1 MNEASGEV
9 FDLGYQHY
17 EGPREGRNRAR
28 RALWMNG
35 VRTTLG
41 LGRGSRAKILPVLLF
56 LCAMIPA
63 VVMAVIAV
71 MAGSDDVLP
80 SHSEYYGLEA
90 IILFIF
96 AAILAPVLLCSDKRD
111 GVLFLYLVRP
121 LTTVDYL
128 AARLLAFFSITF
140 VLICSGQ
147 VILFIGF
154 TLAADDRLDY
164 LAGNWLD
171 IPRFLVAGIVI
182 AFFTSLLPL
191 AVSSFT
197 TRRAFAAAFVIVVF
211 LVSIP
216 VAGILTAG
224 NQRIEFEESGEN
236 GEIRVEVEPWMG
248 DAAKWCE
255 LVDISRV
262 PLRVSELILDGE
274 VEKGNE
280 NPNDLT
286 KELPKVV
293 PILWYLL
300 LTAGLGFV
308 LWWRYREMRS

>member
-1 MNEASGEV
+1 MNEATGEV

-28 RALWMNG
+28 KALWMNG

-56 LCAMIPA
+56 LCAIVPA
-63 VVMAVIAV
+63 VLFAVTAV
-71 MAGSDDVLP
+71 TAGSDDVLP

-164 LAGNWLD
+164 LADNWLD

-197 TRRAFAAAFVIVVF
+197 TRRAFATAFVIVVF

-216 VAGILTAG
+216 VAGILTSES
-224 NQRIEFEESGEN
+224 QEEA
-236 GEIRVEVEPWMG
+236 EPWMG

-274 VEKGNE
+274 VEEGNE